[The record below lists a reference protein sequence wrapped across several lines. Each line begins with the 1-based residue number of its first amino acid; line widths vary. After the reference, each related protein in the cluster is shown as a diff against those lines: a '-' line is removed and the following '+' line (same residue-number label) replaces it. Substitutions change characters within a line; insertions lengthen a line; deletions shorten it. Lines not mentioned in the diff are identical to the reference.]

1 MADPGKAGR
10 FRCRPITRNAVAL
23 LASWALVMLATG
35 FTTAHATASPRF
47 TTCAPLPSSS
57 AWYGDN
63 RARLQQVINAYAPCT
78 RPLASSGSAGK
89 DTGRTGTPPVAVF
102 DWDNT
107 VVKNDVGDAL
117 FYWILRNDKVLR
129 PARWSSLSRYLTPEA
144 GRALSSTCNLSAA
157 VGMPLPT
164 DGNTACADE
173 IYSVYHGTTTDG
185 AAAFSGYN
193 HRLMSPSSAWVAQL
207 LTGHTAA
214 QITSYAERA
223 RAQALTA
230 PIGTTWQVGTHQV
243 TGWVRYYDQQR
254 NLIRTLQRDGFAV
267 WVASASP
274 QLDVQVWAAGL
285 GIPAH
290 RVIGIQSLY
299 THGRQSAHLRGCG
312 NIPDGADSVLTYIS
326 GKRCFIN
333 QDVFGIRGAAA
344 FRPAPPGKHPVLAAG
359 DSSTDVVFVGD
370 AIGAHLVINR
380 DITELMCQAYD
391 NADGKWL
398 INPMFI
404 QPLAQRTRPYPCAT
418 GGHTNA
424 DGSLDPARR
433 TDGSVIPDQTDTV
446 F

>member
-1 MADPGKAGR
+1 MAVPAKAGR
-10 FRCRPITRNAVAL
+10 LRHRPLTRKAVAL
-23 LASWALVMLATG
+23 LASWAVAVLATG
-35 FTTAHATASPRF
+35 FTTAHATSRPCSTA
-47 TTCAPLPSSS
+47 CATLPATP
-57 AWYGDN
+57 AWCGDN
-63 RARLQQVINAYAPCT
+63 RERLQRIINAYAPCAQPT
-78 RPLASSGSAGK
+78 PSSRSAGK
-89 DTGRTGTPPVAVF
+89 AGGRTSTPPVAVF

-129 PARWSSLSRYLTPEA
+129 PARWSSLNRYLTPA
-144 GRALSSTCNLSAA
+144 ADRALSGACNVSAP

-164 DGNTACADE
+164 AGDTACADQ
-173 IYSVYHGTTTDG
+173 IYAVYHGTTTDG

-193 HRLMSPSSAWVAQL
+193 HQLMSPSSAWVAQL
-207 LTGHTAA
+207 LTGHTSA
-214 QITSYAERA
+214 QITSYAARA
-223 RAQALTA
+223 RAQALSA
-230 PIGTTWQVGTHQV
+230 LVGTTWQVGTHQV
-243 TGWVRYYDQQR
+243 TGWVRYYAQQR
-254 NLIRTLQRDGFAV
+254 DLIHTLQRDGFAV

-285 GIPAH
+285 GIPDH

-312 NIPDGADSVLTYIS
+312 NVPDGADSVLTYVS

-344 FRPAPPGKHPVLAAG
+344 FRPAPPGKRPVLAAG
-359 DSSTDVVFVGD
+359 DSSTDVVFVSD
-370 AIGAHLVINR
+370 AIGAHLAINR
-380 DITELMCQAYD
+380 NNTQLMCQAYD

-418 GGHTNA
+418 SGHTHA
-424 DGSLDPARR
+424 DGSLGPARR
-433 TDGSVIPDQTDTV
+433 ADGSVIPDQTDTV